1 MAKFSILGN
10 VFQKNEDTQAGKPAI
25 ELTYTKEKN
34 TPIAKLT
41 VQESRTYGRT
51 DENKSDFWS
60 VSILGKTAEFV
71 AKNFRAGSPISMSGE
86 IYHSKGSDGKTYDN
100 IAITEVQFVPK
111 DFSQPQQGGGT
122 QPAPQQA
129 QGTAQPAQ
137 QGYVQ
142 PNPPQGGQVVQ
153 FQAQQTPQPAPQP
166 QAQPAPQAQP
176 QAQPNPPQAQPAP
189 QGDIGF
195 GTYNGFEPPQGVN
208 SNGF

>member
-1 MAKFSILGN
+1 MAGITILGN
-10 VFQKNEDTQAGKPAI
+10 VFQKKEEQAAGKPAI

-41 VQESRTYGRT
+41 VQESREYGRT
-51 DENKSDFWS
+51 DENKSDFWT

-71 AKNFRAGSPISMSGE
+71 AKNFKNGSPIAMRGE
-86 IYHSKGSDGKTYDN
+86 IYHSKGNDGKTYDN
-100 IAITEVQFVPK
+100 IAITEVKFVPK

-122 QPAPQQA
+122 QPAPMQT
-129 QGTAQPAQ
+129 QGTAQPVQQPAPAPQPVPAQ
-137 QGYVQ
+137 
-142 PNPPQGGQVVQ
+142 
-153 FQAQQTPQPAPQP
+153 QQTPQPAPQP
-166 QAQPAPQAQP
+166 QAQPTPQAQP
-176 QAQPNPPQAQPAP
+176 QAQPNPPQGQAQAP

>member
-10 VFQKNEDTQAGKPAI
+10 VFQKDKDVQAGKPAI
-25 ELTYTKEKN
+25 ELTYTREKN

-51 DENKSDFWS
+51 DENKSDYWN

-71 AKNFRAGSPISMSGE
+71 AKNFRNGSPISMSGE
-86 IYHSKGSDGKTYDN
+86 IYHSKGNDGKTYDN
-100 IAITEVQFVPK
+100 IAITEVSFVPK

-122 QPAPQQA
+122 QPAPMQTQGIA
-129 QGTAQPAQ
+129 QLVQEPAPAPQPVPAQ
-137 QGYVQ
+137 
-142 PNPPQGGQVVQ
+142 
-153 FQAQQTPQPAPQP
+153 QQTPQPAPQP
-166 QAQPAPQAQP
+166 QAQPTPQAQP
-176 QAQPNPPQAQPAP
+176 QAQPNPPQGQAQAP